1 VANNP
6 KIIVQE
12 AEPALPKKTLQIT
25 GDELGPQINMN
36 QVKKQPVLSKKTL
49 QITGDE
55 LGPQINMNQVKKPTA
70 GPTNRRESVI

>member
-36 QVKKQPVLSKKTL
+36 QVKK
-49 QITGDE
+49 
-55 LGPQINMNQVKKPTA
+55 PTA